1 VEKGGRFA
9 QPFTNYPY
17 VLDSVKQMVATGE
30 EVGNLPRVMLRLAE
44 YYDIEVDRE
53 LKNIASL
60 IEPLALIVLG
70 GVVGVIVGSV
80 ILPLFKLA
88 HAIH

>member
-1 VEKGGRFA
+1 
-9 QPFTNYPY
+9 
-17 VLDSVKQMVATGE
+17 
-30 EVGNLPRVMLRLAE
+30 MLRLAE

-60 IEPLALIVLG
+60 IEPLALIFLG

-80 ILPLFKLA
+80 ILPLFRLA